1 MVGDSLNTLSYLYVS
16 FARNLAD
23 NDKDGR
29 LTADEFVIAM
39 HCCDVLRAGQVLPV
53 RLPDEWLHGNV
64 MQRERIS
71 SVSKPSISPA
81 FAQINQELQ
90 DAFKSPMADELPSG
104 ELERKNS
111 LATYEEKR
119 QRNYE
124 VRFWRLSRSH
134 TLFRLQDGYRE
145 LERRRQLLREQ
156 EEREHRERDERGQS
170 IAFVR

>member
-1 MVGDSLNTLSYLYVS
+1 MVSIRSLLTRHTLAYASLLV
-16 FARNLAD
+16 RNLAD

-39 HCCDVLRAGQVLPV
+39 HCCDILRAGQALPV
-53 RLPDEWLHGNV
+53 RLPDEWLHANV

-71 SVSKPSISPA
+71 SVSKPFVSPA

-111 LATYEEKR
+111 LVTYEEKR

-124 VRFWRLSRSH
+124 VRFERSDDCTPSVVSRMA
-134 TLFRLQDGYRE
+134 TE
-145 LERRRQLLREQ
+145 N
-156 EEREHRERDERGQS
+156 
-170 IAFVR
+170 